1 MGIHT
6 YSGYKPVMCEFPW
19 FFPWVFPMKSTQ
31 KSNKHLLHL
40 AWAVDPSN
48 ARQLRTIRPD
58 LEGDGGPKKI

>member
-1 MGIHT
+1 M
-6 YSGYKPVMCEFPW
+6 
-19 FFPWVFPMKSTQ
+19 VFPMGFPDEIDPKIKKNIS
-31 KSNKHLLHL
+31 SHL